1 MEYSTLILPDS
12 GISAYVSCEL
22 TFGEQNELDDIMNG
36 EKSVDMRNPA
46 ISMSEMPYLTLKKFI
61 AKVMMITVKKLIG
74 KDGVEIPVN
83 VQTLNGLSAADG
95 SYLQTEVINLFGQK
109 KSN

>member
-1 MEYSTLILPDS
+1 MEYSTFILPDS

-36 EKSVDMRNPA
+36 EKSIDMKNPSVA
-46 ISMSEMPYLTLKKFI
+46 MGEMPYLTLKKFI

-74 KDGVEIPVN
+74 KDGIEIPVS
-83 VQTLNGLSAADG
+83 VQSLNGLSATDG
-95 SYLQTEVINLFGQK
+95 AYLQTEVMNLFGQK
-109 KSN
+109 KSK